1 MIGDKT
7 AVLSVLTVFTV
18 LVVPFVLEAMIR
30 IGFKRQPLKRHALFY
45 VLTPVVSTLVYLTFA
60 AVLGHPI
67 IALVGWFFVYGGLT
81 PVSNIKNRILGEP
94 LVAPDLETTR
104 HLLIYPEFYVD
115 YVGRV
120 RFVSILVGFA
130 ASIAA
135 SFIFETSFASY
146 QPWLS
151 AWIAGP
157 LLAAAWV
164 GFMILLAKGASRILT
179 HRRAAKLGITFDI
192 NRDTARFGFFPL
204 IALYAVLLLD
214 KSQPVAPDNSRPP
227 LKHSGDVQPDIIAL
241 QAESYFDIDRLYQRI
256 EGFEDHRWDA
266 LGALRA
272 AGAATGTLEVPA
284 WGANTMKSE
293 FAFLTG
299 IANHTLGIDR
309 INPYQRAA
317 YTGVET
323 IATRLRAQGY
333 RTICVHPAKKEFFR
347 RSTVIPLLGFDE
359 FIGLE
364 AFDDSDRL
372 GPYVADAALGARMQA
387 VIDSHKKAS
396 EQPLFVFAITIESHG
411 PWDAG
416 RLSRWLDE
424 EALTEACPSADRSFA
439 LYRKHMDNALAL
451 FKALGPDAVTAG
463 DIRPRVLALYGD
475 HQPALRELFDRH
487 GFTDE
492 TVDYILWHSHA
503 TAGDHGRLRV
513 EGLADSLLALAGFHH

>member
-1 MIGDKT
+1 
-7 AVLSVLTVFTV
+7 VLSILTVFTV

-30 IGFKRQPLKRHALFY
+30 IGFKKQPVKRHALFY
-45 VLTPVVSTLVYLTFA
+45 MLTPVVSILVYLTFA
-60 AVLGHPI
+60 AVLGHPV

-81 PVSNIKNRILGEP
+81 PVSNIKNSILGEP

-120 RFVSILVGFA
+120 RFVSILLGFA

-135 SFIFETSFASY
+135 SFIFETSFANH

-151 AWIAGP
+151 PWVAGP
-157 LLAAAWV
+157 LLAVLWI
-164 GFMILLAKGASRILT
+164 GFMILMAKGASRILT
-179 HRRAAKLGITFDI
+179 HRRAARLGITFDI
-192 NRDTARFGFFPL
+192 NADTARFGFFPL

-214 KSQPVAPDNSRPP
+214 KSQPVAPDNSRAP
-227 LKHSGDVQPDIIAL
+227 LVHEGDTQPDIIAL
-241 QAESYFDIDRLYQRI
+241 QAESYFDIDRLYRKI
-256 EGFEDHRWDA
+256 DGFEDHSWDA
-266 LGALRA
+266 LAALRA
-272 AGAATGTLEVPA
+272 KGAATGTLEVPA

-323 IATRLRAQGY
+323 IATRLKAQGY

-364 AFDDSDRL
+364 AFHEEQRF
-372 GPYVADAALGARMQA
+372 GPYIRDAALGDRIEEIIAA
-387 VIDSHKKAS
+387 HKAAS
-396 EQPLFVFAITIESHG
+396 EQPLFIFTITIESHG

-416 RLSRWLDE
+416 RLSAWLDE
-424 EALTEACPSADRSFA
+424 EALTEACPSGDRSFA

-451 FKALGPDAVTAG
+451 FDRLGPAATQG
-463 DIRPRVLALYGD
+463 RERVLALYGD

-487 GFTDE
+487 GPTDE
-492 TVDYILWHSHA
+492 TVDYILWHSEK
-503 TAGDHGRLRV
+503 TAGEHGRLTV
-513 EGLADSLLALAGFHH
+513 EALADRLLTLGGFRL